1 MKTVYDLCTLLLE
14 KGRISGLM
22 EKLDA
27 FYACDRLDE
36 TEYRA
41 LTAALREKQEGEKG

>member
-14 KGRISGLM
+14 KGRTSGLM

-36 TEYRA
+36 TEYRV
-41 LTAALREKQEGEKG
+41 LMAALREKQEGEKG

>member
-1 MKTVYDLCTLLLE
+1 MTNVYHLCRLLLE
-14 KGRISGLM
+14 KGRTSGLM

-36 TEYRA
+36 AEYRA
-41 LTAALREKQEGEKG
+41 LAAALREKQEGEKG